1 MFVSHYF
8 QFLELLPSV
17 GLVYVFVCL
26 LYASEPFVLEGEWI
40 NFY

>member
-8 QFLELLPSV
+8 QFLELSPSV

-26 LYASEPFVLEGEWI
+26 LYASELFVLDGEW
-40 NFY
+40 FH